1 MDLCPLLSGNEFGNL
16 ISRLIFQ
23 KKVLIF
29 EVHEDD
35 SRMEGTLSQ
44 IFDLGLSFQFMKS
57 EK

>member
-1 MDLCPLLSGNEFGNL
+1 MDLCPLLSDNEFRNL

-23 KKVLIF
+23 KKVLRF
-29 EVHEDD
+29 EVHVDD

-44 IFDLGLSFQFMKS
+44 IFDLGLSFHFMKS